1 MVGVG
6 EFGGNHSPPAK
17 IGAKR
22 VASIS
27 PKIQYYKNSLVNKLV
42 ALGAE
47 ARKSHTIAVAAFNSY
62 LEKLNFWF

>member
-47 ARKSHTIAVAAFNSY
+47 ARKCNTVAIAPLGYDLKNINLWS
-62 LEKLNFWF
+62 